1 MNISAVVQRFDTGP
15 TEELAPTLTDAL
27 EDIERNLDE
36 LPRAVD
42 AGHAEARRLA
52 CLEASPITDQERAD
66 LIAEETR

>member
-15 TEELAPTLTDAL
+15 TEELAPALTDAL

-42 AGHAEARRLA
+42 AGHAAYA
-52 CLEASPITDQERAD
+52 YASGDYLLSVALMLGQT
-66 LIAEETR
+66 TGG

>member
-15 TEELAPTLTDAL
+15 TEELAPALTDAL

-42 AGHAEARRLA
+42 AGHAAYRLA
-52 CLEASPITDQERAD
+52 RKLRHAADVFDAIGEALEP
-66 LIAEETR
+66 